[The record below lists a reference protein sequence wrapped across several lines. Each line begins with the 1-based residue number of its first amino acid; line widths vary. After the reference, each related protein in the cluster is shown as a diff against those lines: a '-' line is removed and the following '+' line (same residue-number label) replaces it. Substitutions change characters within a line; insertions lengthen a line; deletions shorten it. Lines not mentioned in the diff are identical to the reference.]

1 MQQLQNYFLLNN
13 NNSVISPDDCGES
26 RHSNACITAPSDGNS
41 VSKLAASAPNS
52 SADNGHSSRD
62 SSSAKRQETNFKTLY
77 EFNSRDLF
85 TY

>member
-41 VSKLAASAPNS
+41 VPKFAASAPNS
-52 SADNGHSSRD
+52 SADNGHSFSD
-62 SSSAKRQETNFKTLY
+62 SISAKN
-77 EFNSRDLF
+77 
-85 TY
+85 